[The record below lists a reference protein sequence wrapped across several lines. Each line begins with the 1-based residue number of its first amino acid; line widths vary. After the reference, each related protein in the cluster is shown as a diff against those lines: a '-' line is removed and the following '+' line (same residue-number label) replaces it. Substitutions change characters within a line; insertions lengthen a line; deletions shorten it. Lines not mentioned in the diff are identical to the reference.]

1 MPGDT
6 VGDRTGNRA
15 RPSALDGG
23 MDTFLTGG
31 TGLVGSA
38 VLRALL
44 AGGHTVSALA
54 RSDASAASLS
64 EAGATV
70 VRGDLADPAGIA
82 AAARRADGV
91 IHTGTP
97 GDATSAEVDAG
108 VIEAVLGALAG
119 TGKPYVHTS
128 GVWVHGNGDVDEDT
142 PFDPPQLTAWRLPL
156 DARVRGA
163 AADGVRSVVI
173 APGIVHGSGGGLPN
187 VVLSGPRAEDGA
199 LQLPGSGDQH
209 WTTVSADDLG
219 RLYVLALERAEPGSY
234 YLGVSGHNPTV
245 REIGEAADRGAGG
258 EGRVVGSSD
267 EATAARLGPL
277 AGALLLDQQA
287 AGTRAKTELGWEP
300 TGPTLVE
307 DLTSGS
313 YTGR

>member
-1 MPGDT
+1 MN
-6 VGDRTGNRA
+6 V
-15 RPSALDGG
+15 
-23 MDTFLTGG
+23 FLTGG

-44 AGGHTVSALA
+44 ADGHTVSALA
-54 RSDASAASLS
+54 RSDASAAALS

-70 VRGDLADPAGIA
+70 VRGDLGDPAGLAVA
-82 AAARRADGV
+82 AGEADAV
-91 IHTGTP
+91 VHTGTP

-108 VIEAVLGALAG
+108 VIDAVLGALAG

-128 GVWVHGNGDVDEDT
+128 GVWVHGSGEVEEET
-142 PFDPPQLTAWRLPL
+142 PFAPPQLTTWRLPL
-156 DARVRGA
+156 DARVRAA

-173 APGIVHGSGGGLPN
+173 APGIVHGSGAGLPAL
-187 VVLSGPRAEDGA
+187 VRSGPRTDDGA

-209 WTTVSADDLG
+209 WTTVHADDLG
-219 RLYVLALERAEPGSY
+219 RLYVLALERAEAGSY
-234 YLGVSGHNPTV
+234 YLGVSGSNPTV

-267 EATAARLGPL
+267 AQTEARLGPL
-277 AGALLLDQQA
+277 AGALLLDQQSSGA
-287 AGTRAKTELGWEP
+287 RAKTELGWEP
-300 TGPTLVE
+300 TGPTLVD

-313 YTGR
+313 YAAR